1 MGELYEPFPKLPKNF
16 RQIGERDQVLKLYLE
31 DYVNTYLKRLQP
43 AKGADLRVGLLL
55 GSRETHEDIP
65 FVFVDGA
72 LEMDSVTEEGGKVAF
87 TEDAWKKAYQDVEQ
101 MFPKRTVQGWF
112 LCAGPG
118 CTLSPLTYWKQ
129 HSQYFTGKNQLM
141 YLNCGL
147 EGEEAVYITSSD
159 GFYKLR
165 GYSIYYERNQMMQDY
180 MILRK
185 DVPRAETGVDD
196 KVIQNFKQKMDERR
210 VEAGRHRSTV
220 GVLSG
225 LCSVLAVTVLA
236 GGVAMFNNYQK
247 MHQMESVI
255 ASVVPEGNIKE
266 GLMAFAGKGGTENPS
281 GKGWSAADQP
291 DYVIE
296 EASGKVYPTT
306 APSPEKGDENPS
318 RVTPETLAPSNS
330 GQAGGTSQTAASG
343 QGSGQTAAAGQGS
356 GQTAASGQGSGQTAA
371 SGQGSGQTAASG
383 QGSGQTAASGQ
394 GSGQT
399 AASGQENG
407 QTSGQGASQA
417 DPAQKGNE
425 QTESGH
431 SQAAAETKAPAE
443 DSTLPP
449 TGGRGEA
456 DDQTVSAASYK
467 VYTVA
472 DGETLYGICFK
483 LYHNLQ
489 HIDEIC
495 RVNSLTDENSIFAGQ
510 KLLVP

>member
-1 MGELYEPFPKLPKNF
+1 MGELYEPFPKLPKNI

-31 DYVNTYLKRLQP
+31 DYVNTYLRRLQP

-55 GSRETHEDIP
+55 GSRETHEDTP
-65 FVFVDGA
+65 YVFVDGA
-72 LEMDSVTEEGGKVAF
+72 LEMDSVTAEGEKVVF
-87 TEDAWKKAYQDVEQ
+87 SEDAWKKAYQDVEQ

-112 LCAGPG
+112 LCGGPG

-165 GYSIYYERNQMMQDY
+165 GYSVYYERNQMMQDY

-185 DVPRAETGVDD
+185 DVPRAEAEVDD
-196 KVIQNFKQKMDERR
+196 KVIRDFKQRMDERKN
-210 VEAGRHRSTV
+210 EAGRHRSTV

-225 LCSVLAVTVLA
+225 ICSVLAVTLLA

-255 ASVVPEGNIKE
+255 ASVMPEGSVKQ
-266 GLMAFAGKGGTENPS
+266 GLLASAGKGSGKTENSS
-281 GKGWSAADQP
+281 GKGWSSVDEP

-296 EASGKVYPTT
+296 EAAGKVYPTT
-306 APSPEKGDENPS
+306 APAAENNKEQSSP
-318 RVTPETLAPSNS
+318 VTPETMPPAESS
-330 GQAGGTSQTAASG
+330 ARHEGEGEA
-343 QGSGQTAAAGQGS
+343 AAAGQTGQS
-356 GQTAASGQGSGQTAA
+356 AGQSTTQASQPTGQTTAPSEAQTMASSEAQTTAPSKAQTASSPTGEGTAKA
-371 SGQGSGQTAASG
+371 SRETAS
-383 QGSGQTAASGQ
+383 SSKEETAPPA
-394 GSGQT
+394 T
-399 AASGQENG
+399 
-407 QTSGQGASQA
+407 GARA
-417 DPAQKGNE
+417 D
-425 QTESGH
+425 
-431 SQAAAETKAPAE
+431 APAE
-443 DSTLPP
+443 
-449 TGGRGEA
+449 
-456 DDQTVSAASYK
+456 TVSAVNYS
-467 VYTVA
+467 VYTVE

-483 LYHNLQ
+483 LYHNLK

-495 RVNSLTDENSIFAGQ
+495 RVNALTDENSIFAGQ

>member
-129 HSQYFTGKNQLM
+129 HSQYFTGKSQLM

-255 ASVVPEGNIKE
+255 ASVVPEGNIKD
-266 GLMAFAGKGGTENPS
+266 GLMAFTGKGGTENPS
-281 GKGWSAADQP
+281 GKGWSAADEP

-306 APSPEKGDENPS
+306 APSPEKG
-318 RVTPETLAPSNS
+318 
-330 GQAGGTSQTAASG
+330 
-343 QGSGQTAAAGQGS
+343 SGQTAASAQGS

-371 SGQGSGQTAASG
+371 SDRGSGQTAAPDQGSGQTAAPD
-383 QGSGQTAASGQ
+383 QGSGQTAAAGQ
-394 GSGQT
+394 GSGQS
-399 AASGQENG
+399 AASGQSSSQKGGTGQENG
-407 QTSGQGASQA
+407 QTSGKGASQT
-417 DPAQKGNE
+417 DSVQKKND
-425 QTESGH
+425 QTESGN
-431 SQAAAETKAPAE
+431 SQSAAQTKAPAD

-456 DDQTVSAASYK
+456 DDQTVSSASYK

-510 KLLVP
+510 KLLIP